1 MSDSSSSLPVSVN
14 YRLLRIATDQFDKAP
29 SQLDESQRKKVS
41 TIAAREYLLEQ
52 AVLSSPE
59 ASDIIVPPSQVDIAL
74 QQICDRYESEEAFND
89 ALEDNNL
96 TVAGLREALQR
107 ELWVEAVVAK
117 VEARAPRVDET
128 EVSLF
133 YYMNIDRFA
142 RPEIRSGRHILIT
155 INPEIAENTEESAHK
170 RIALV
175 QKRVAKHPE
184 RFAEQ
189 AMKHSECPTA
199 IEGGRLSN
207 IKAGDLFPSLEA
219 VFFEMQPGA
228 VSEVV
233 ESPVGLHILYCE
245 TVQPGG
251 VPTFEEIADKLR
263 DSLQAQQ
270 CRRHS
275 REWVQQRL
283 RDVSAETT
291 ATIPELAVE
300 EEQ

>member
-1 MSDSSSSLPVSVN
+1 MSDSSSALPVSVN

-41 TIAAREYLLEQ
+41 SIAAKEYLLEQ

-74 QQICDRYESEEAFND
+74 QQICERYESEEAFEE
-89 ALEDNNL
+89 ALEENNL
-96 TVAGLREALQR
+96 SVAGLREALHR
-107 ELWVEAVVAK
+107 ELWVEAVIAK
-117 VEARAPRVDET
+117 VESRAPVVDET

-133 YYMNIDRFA
+133 YYMNVDRFT
-142 RPEIRSGRHILIT
+142 RPEVRNGRHILIT
-155 INPEIAENTEESAHK
+155 INPEFPDNTEEAAKK

-175 QKRVAKHPE
+175 QKRVAKNPE

-199 IEGGRLSN
+199 LQGGELSN
-207 IKAGDLFPSLEA
+207 IKAGDLYQSLET
-219 VFFEMQPGA
+219 VFFAMQPGQ
-228 VSEVV
+228 VSEVL
-233 ESPVGLHILYCE
+233 ESPVGLHVLYCE
-245 TVQPGG
+245 SVQAGG
-251 VPTFEEIADKLR
+251 VPSYEEIADKLR
-263 DSLQAQQ
+263 ESLQGQQ

-283 RDVSAETT
+283 RQVSAEAAATT
-291 ATIPELAVE
+291 PEKAVE
-300 EEQ
+300 ETE